1 MNHYA
6 IITTSVKK
14 LRILSRL
21 VLYQRTNS
29 VRVTVASRFS
39 GGSTF
44 ELQTILKSSN
54 SVTMDHMFAE
64 LGLGPKKKSAKEDG
78 EGQAPLE
85 LLSKVC
91 SLSLLSKL

>member
-1 MNHYA
+1 M
-6 IITTSVKK
+6 ITTSVKK
-14 LRILSRL
+14 LRILSHL

-29 VRVTVASRFS
+29 VRVTVAGRFS
-39 GGSTF
+39 GGTF
-44 ELQTILKSSN
+44 QHRTILKSSN

-64 LGLGPKKKSAKEDG
+64 LGLGPKKKSVKEDG